1 MKNYLLTERALLILL
16 LALYIFYVGYLGQT
30 FSEELESKKHRHLFI
45 FQQVIA
51 GIIILYSSFL
61 FYKA

>member
-1 MKNYLLTERALLILL
+1 MKDYLLTERALLILL

-30 FSEELESKKHRHLFI
+30 FSEELESKKHRYLFI

-51 GIIILYSSFL
+51 GVVILYSLFL
-61 FYKA
+61 FYKS

>member
-1 MKNYLLTERALLILL
+1 MKDYLLTERALLILL

-51 GIIILYSSFL
+51 GVVILYSLFL
-61 FYKA
+61 FYKS